1 MTEQNNPY
9 WNDNSDTYQYANS
22 TVLKNIPGITDGIK
36 LETLEL
42 NATVARLPEVL
53 AHIQNRPISLTL
65 WQDIH
70 SILFQDIYEWAGHVR
85 TVHMSK
91 GNTVFAY
98 PQNIQTEGERVF
110 NELKAED
117 GLEGLPKNDL
127 CERLAYYF
135 SECNA
140 LHPFREGNG
149 RTQKL
154 LFGEIVRRSGYGI
167 EWKMLTVED
176 HLEGVIEAHNHRFD
190 LLIKSF
196 QKILKKET

>member
-9 WNDNSDTYQYANS
+9 WNDNSDAYQYPNS
-22 TVLKNIPGITDGIK
+22 TVLKNILGLTDGIE

-42 NATVARLPEVL
+42 NATVARMPEAL
-53 AHIQNRPISLTL
+53 IHIQDKPINLLL

-70 SILFQDIYEWAGHVR
+70 RILFQDIYEWAGKFR
-85 TVHMSK
+85 TVQMSK
-91 GNTVFAY
+91 GSTVFAY
-98 PQNIQTEGERVF
+98 PENIQTEGERVF

-117 GLEGLPKNDL
+117 DLQGLSKSDL
-127 CERLAYYF
+127 CKKLAYYF

-154 LFGEIVRRSGYGI
+154 LFGEIVRRLGYRI
-167 EWKMLTVED
+167 EWKELTAEG
-176 HLEGVIEAHNHRFD
+176 HLTAVIEAHNHRYD
-190 LLIKSF
+190 LLTASF
-196 QKILKKET
+196 EKILIKEV